1 MVYVDALPW
10 TTGLAIVSGVRG
22 AYPTIIARSGYDNRT
37 RLGSGTVQLVSP
49 HLVNWIG
56 LDCPFPDCTPRS
68 ETTAGIAILRL
79 QFVPE
84 PSGWLMLVS
93 GIGLLGVFC
102 RRRR

>member
-10 TTGLAIVSGVRG
+10 TTGLVIVSGVRG
-22 AYPTIIARSGYDNRT
+22 VYPTIIVRSGYDNRT
-37 RLGSGTVQLVSP
+37 SMGSGTVQLVSP

-56 LDCPFPDCTPRS
+56 LNCPSAGCSLRS

-84 PSGWLMLVS
+84 PSAVLMLVA
-93 GIGLLGVFC
+93 GIGLMSVLY

>member
-1 MVYVDALPW
+1 M
-10 TTGLAIVSGVRG
+10 
-22 AYPTIIARSGYDNRT
+22 
-37 RLGSGTVQLVSP
+37 GSGTVQLVSP

-56 LDCPFPDCTPRS
+56 LTCPFSGCTPRS

-84 PSGWLMLVS
+84 PSAALLLVA
-93 GIGLLGVFC
+93 GVGLLSVLY